1 LTTARP
7 KPVIRRFSRAE
18 LGATAIEYALIAS
31 LVSVFIIG
39 AVSFTGN
46 GLKSTYNVIID
57 AINGVMGN

>member
-1 LTTARP
+1 MTSARP
-7 KPVIRRFSRAE
+7 KPGLRRFRRAE

-31 LVSVFIIG
+31 LISVFIIG

-46 GLKSTYNVIID
+46 GIKLTYNVIIN